1 MPKLI
6 KSEPSKDRRSSKYVF
21 SVHGHGFMELTKIF
35 NEHPPHRTIVCVP
48 SAFGCGLGCTFCHL
62 TKAGSRTNAPIT
74 IEQLQ
79 AAINQVPRDET
90 IPLLV
95 SFMGAG
101 EPLLN
106 LRLIRAMAV
115 RHPVSLATSLPTWK
129 AVEDLAELVL
139 EMPEASIKIYVSVH
153 SFLQD
158 TRRRLMP
165 SSDVDVGAA
174 IRLLGGLPNLKDTVG
189 HTEESTARVVVHYLL
204 IPGENDTEADFA
216 ACARTLKDNEAL
228 GIAPPKIKFLA
239 WSDSD
244 NEQGSRAWIER
255 LHTLGL
261 PAKFHRPNAS
271 DIGGAC
277 GQFNPEFYI

>member
-1 MPKLI
+1 MTNLSFDGDAGRERQCHEQPSAPGRDLPKLI

-106 LRLIRAMAV
+106 LHLIRAMV
-115 RHPVSLATSLPTWK
+115 GHHPVTLATSLPTWRG
-129 AVEDLAELVL
+129 VEALAKL
-139 EMPEASIKIYVSVH
+139 VSVADDNTYW
-153 SFLQD
+153 SLSSPMFAAGKGRARWKQFG
-158 TRRRLMP
+158 MP
-165 SSDVDVGAA
+165 S
-174 IRLLGGLPNLKDTVG
+174 KT
-189 HTEESTARVVVHYLL
+189 
-204 IPGENDTEADFA
+204 
-216 ACARTLKDNEAL
+216 
-228 GIAPPKIKFLA
+228 
-239 WSDSD
+239 
-244 NEQGSRAWIER
+244 
-255 LHTLGL
+255 
-261 PAKFHRPNAS
+261 
-271 DIGGAC
+271 
-277 GQFNPEFYI
+277 